1 MRAILVGI
9 WKDKESREEVKESL
23 KELKGLVKAL
33 GGKTLGYVIQ
43 KRNSPDPRYF
53 IGEGK
58 AKDLSLI
65 VKGIGADAI
74 IFDDPLTSSQIRNI
88 ESLIPVKILD
98 RSDLV
103 LEIFSKR
110 VRTKEAKL
118 QVELAKLTHEL
129 PRIYGRG
136 KELSRLGGSVGTRGP
151 GEQESEI
158 RRRLIKAKIHRI
170 KKELQEVRKRRKEQ
184 RKRREKEK
192 NTIKVAIT
200 GYTNAGKSTL
210 MNALTK
216 SKVLIADMPFA
227 TLDTK
232 TAVRY
237 TSEGVKLIFT
247 DTVGFIKKI
256 PPELIES
263 FKATLEEVKE
273 ADLILHVVDISV
285 GNWLD
290 NIKTVKDIL
299 AEIGAGDKPVLYA
312 LNKADK
318 LIDSPEDLNS
328 LTHPLLVDSKGI
340 PISAEKGW
348 GINKLIEEIIRFS
361 SDISESEGESG

>member
-9 WKDKESREEVKESL
+9 WKDKESRQEVRESL
-23 KELKGLVKAL
+23 RELKGLVKAL
-33 GGKTLGYVIQ
+33 GGKTLGYIIQ
-43 KRNSPDPRYF
+43 KRNNPDPRYF

-58 AKDLSLI
+58 AKDLSAV
-65 VKGIGADAI
+65 VKGTGADAI
-74 IFDDPLTSSQIRNI
+74 IFDDPLTHSQIRNI
-88 ESLIPVKILD
+88 ENLIPVKVLD

-110 VRTKEAKL
+110 VKTKEAKL

-129 PRIYGRG
+129 PRIYGKG

-184 RKRREKEK
+184 RKRRIREK
-192 NTIKVAIT
+192 NTIKIAIT

-210 MNALTK
+210 MHALTK
-216 SKVLIADMPFA
+216 SNVLIANMPFA

-237 TSEGVKLIFT
+237 TDKGIKLLFT

-273 ADLILHVVDISV
+273 ADLILHVVDISSD
-285 GNWLD
+285 NWLD
-290 NIKTVKDIL
+290 NIKTVKEIL
-299 AEIGAGDKPVLYA
+299 KEIGAGDKPVLYA
-312 LNKADK
+312 LNKADR
-318 LIDSPEDLNS
+318 LVNSPEDLES

-348 GINKLIEEIIRFS
+348 GIDRLIAEIIRFS
-361 SDISESEGESG
+361 SDISEDKGENG